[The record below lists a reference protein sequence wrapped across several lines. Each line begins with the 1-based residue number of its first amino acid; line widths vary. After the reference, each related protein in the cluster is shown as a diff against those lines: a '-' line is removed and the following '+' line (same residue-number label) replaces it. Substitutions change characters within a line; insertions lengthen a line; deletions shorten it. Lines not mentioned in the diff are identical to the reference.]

1 MGNKRDDNFKSI
13 TFNLILKWR
22 RVGILLFFLFLFTR
36 SIANW
41 VIPPNTTQGILDET
55 KILESDELDS
65 ISKFLIGYC
74 DTSKNAILVVIK
86 QSLSNS
92 SISDDAKEEF
102 KNWEI
107 RKNSNFNNILL
118 YIVLDSKS
126 SIIITSDNLRKFLTE
141 AKGAQ
146 ITHQIIDASFSKKHY
161 YDGIMEA
168 LNAITG
174 SIRGD
179 YKLKPY
185 LNPEYSINSFIV
197 PSIIFAIFIG
207 LLIYFNLSTFFK
219 VRNTMHTYQI
229 NNTEARILLG
239 LDRPVDCIGGGWKD
253 FKGGGAAGSW

>member
-1 MGNKRDDNFKSI
+1 MENKPDNNFKSI

-22 RVGILLFFLFLFTR
+22 RVGIVLFFLFLFTR

-41 VIPPNTTQGILDET
+41 VIPPYTTQGILDET

-65 ISKFLIGYC
+65 ISKFLINYS
-74 DTSKNAILVVIK
+74 DTSDYEILIVIN
-86 QSLSNS
+86 QGLTGS
-92 SISDDAKEEF
+92 SINDDAKKEF
-102 KNWEI
+102 KNWEL
-107 RKNSNFNNILL
+107 RKNNQFNNILL

-126 SIIITSDNLRKFLTE
+126 SIIIASDNLKKVLTE

-161 YDGIMEA
+161 YDGMMEA
-168 LNAITG
+168 LKAITG

-179 YKLKPY
+179 YHLKPY
-185 LNPEYSINSFIV
+185 LNPEFSIDSFIV

-207 LLIYFNLSTFFK
+207 LLIYFNLRTFFK
-219 VRNTMHTYQI
+219 VRNTMHTYQL

-239 LDRPVDCIGGGWKD
+239 LDRPNECIGGGWKD